1 VETLTLKV
9 RIAVLW
15 IFMAVAMS
23 AHGILFVMEPGSL
36 EKMMSGQVEGM
47 TMSPAMILFMA
58 IFWWVPLVMAFLSVT
73 LKDAANRRVNMV
85 LAIIFTI
92 LNIYHLVEHIM
103 NPSPAQLLMVAS
115 TVVVTALIIWYSAKW
130 PKVSS

>member
-23 AHGILFVMEPGSL
+23 AHGVLSFMEPGVIDQIMAG
-36 EKMMSGQVEGM
+36 EVEGAV
-47 TMSPAMILFMA
+47 MSPAMLLFMA

-73 LKDAANRRVNMV
+73 LKDAVNRRVNMV

-92 LNIYHLVEHIM
+92 LNIYHLIEHIM
-103 NPSPAQLLMVAS
+103 NPSAAQLLLVAS
-115 TVVVTALIIWYSAKW
+115 TVVVTALIIWYTARW

>member
-1 VETLTLKV
+1 METLTLKV

-23 AHGILFVMEPGSL
+23 AHGVLSFMEPGVIDQ
-36 EKMMSGQVEGM
+36 MMAGEVEGAV
-47 TMSPAMILFMA
+47 MSPAMLLFMA

-73 LKDAANRRVNMV
+73 LKDAVNRRVNMV

-92 LNIYHLVEHIM
+92 LNIYHLIEHIM
-103 NPSPAQLLMVAS
+103 NPSAAQLLLVAS
-115 TVVVTALIIWYSAKW
+115 TVVVTALIIWYTAKW